1 MAVQDEASFKRY
13 AANGVATVYA
23 IPFLLLAAADL
34 QVTLDGELVTSGF
47 TVIGLGSNTGQ
58 IQFAAA
64 PAGDLLLQR
73 VVPFQRLTD
82 YQDNGDLLSGTVN
95 RDLDRL
101 WLAVQELRRDDGR
114 ALVVSPLEPEGIPP
128 LPVRA
133 LRQLRMLAFDLTG
146 NPIPSN
152 LTLEQLEQQPALAA
166 SAAEAAVE
174 AAAESASSADAA
186 ELLRD
191 QAQGYAEAAALET
204 NASQAA
210 ALLAQRWAN
219 EDEDVP
225 VVEGPS
231 ILYSAKHWALKAAG
245 ALAGLIA
252 RVTALENVGKP
263 FTKEYVSAEQTIT
276 AAGLLNLSHDL
287 GVKPKHVALFLKC
300 VLADQGYSA
309 GQETQIGWG
318 PQDAGGS
325 WGANYTA
332 TSSVISLRIGATGRG
347 FIVINMST
355 GVMSDLT
362 STANWRLIVRAW
374 A

>member
-146 NPIPSN
+146 HPIPSN

-263 FTKEYVSAEQTIT
+263 FTKEYTSPLQIFT
-276 AAGLLNLSHDL
+276 ASGLLNLSHGL
-287 GVKPKHVALFLKC
+287 GSTPKLISASLICQVAELGYSVGDEVPYPHFGTDSNSGTGLSIVPSASQLSVRMGSALFTLLSK
-300 VLADQGYSA
+300 
-309 GQETQIGWG
+309 
-318 PQDAGGS
+318 DAGVTT
-325 WGANYTA
+325 YFTA
-332 TSSVISLRIGATGRG
+332 
-347 FIVINMST
+347 
-355 GVMSDLT
+355 
-362 STANWRLIVRAW
+362 ANWRLIVRAW